1 MAHKRMKELKKLSKS
16 ELETRARELEAAIFQ
31 GRFKSKTGQLAN
43 VASLWLM
50 RKDLARAKTLLT
62 GLTRQAATAK

>member
-1 MAHKRMKELKKLSKS
+1 MKELKKLSKT
-16 ELETRARELEAAIFQ
+16 ELETRVRELEAAIFQ
-31 GRFKSKTGQLAN
+31 GRFKAKTGQLAN

-62 GLTRQAATAK
+62 QPAQKAAIAK